1 MFLRMFRPF
10 LSSLLFLAG
19 LSLGLAQTPPSAS
32 SKIVLTPDMLVNES
46 ALGNVAALIDEQQE
60 AGDPRA
66 KKGGQPK
73 TDWNK
78 DIWEIAYPISAYI
91 DLGGFYNLT
100 DISLYDTNGEMTV
113 KLESGTPSKWEP
125 LLEQKL
131 TEYLNWTTHP
141 VKVRTRYVHII
152 IPVSGGGLPEIVLY
166 GTPEGPITK
175 ATIPAPQPRILPTME
190 NFIGTNAFVDDPI
203 EKIAVG
209 GYLREYHS
217 WDWDALDS
225 AKDAKP
231 FPHNV
236 FAFNPSRAGPNWD
249 FDDFY
254 TRCKAA
260 NIFVCPSLKASV
272 SWLTPKLGDR
282 PADPKMDP
290 ADPLAYRAHAD
301 HLFQFVARY
310 GKTKVDDKKL
320 KLAPDQKRLSGL
332 DLIQYVENGNE
343 NDGWWA
349 GPSAYSTPYQ
359 LAAQCSADYDG
370 HKGQLGDTFGIKNAD
385 PNAKLVMSGLARPAV
400 DYIRAMKAWAD
411 AHRGGDFPADVIN
424 IHTYSNEHG
433 GQGNEMT
440 IGISPEQDK
449 LRERMHEFV
458 DYRNRY
464 LPKQE
469 VWLTEFGYDTHPAAA
484 QRAPAIGKTPPEEVQ
499 ARWILRSYLA
509 VAAAGFDR
517 AAQYMLRDVSTTS
530 TTKFDTSGLVGP
542 KGDWTPKP
550 SWYYTYTLKNRLT
563 GMRYAGDV
571 DSGNK
576 KVWIYKFR
584 SDDGRGA
591 YVLWCPT
598 ADNSVVKSYA
608 LKNLGAAKTAT
619 LVEFVDKEKEGKASP
634 LTLTKGS
641 VTVNVSECPVIVLVD
656 VMGK

>member
-1 MFLRMFRPF
+1 MFRH
-10 LSSLLFLAG
+10 LLTALFFLAS
-19 LSLGLAQTPPSAS
+19 LSMSFAQTPPAS

-46 ALGNVAALIDEQQE
+46 ALGNVAALIDEQEE

-66 KKGGQPK
+66 KKGGKPK
-73 TDWNK
+73 TDWNQG
-78 DIWEIAYPISAYI
+78 IWEIAYPISAYI

-113 KLESGTPSKWEP
+113 RIESGTPSQWQP
-125 LLEQKL
+125 MLEQKL

-166 GTPEGPITK
+166 GTPDGPITK
-175 ATIPAPQPRILPTME
+175 PVIPEPQPHILPTME

-203 EKIAVG
+203 DKIAIA

-225 AKDAKP
+225 NKDAKP
-231 FPHNV
+231 FPNNV
-236 FAFNPSRAGPNWD
+236 FAFNPSRAGPGGWN

-290 ADPLAYRAHAD
+290 TDPAAYRAHAD

-310 GKTKVDDKKL
+310 GQTKIDDKKL

-332 DLIQYVENGNE
+332 NLIQYVENGNE
-343 NDGWWA
+343 EDGWWA
-349 GPSAYSTPYQ
+349 GASAYSSPYQ
-359 LAAQCSADYDG
+359 FAAQCSADYDG
-370 HKGQLGDTFGIKNAD
+370 HQGKLGDTFGIKNAD
-385 PNAKLVMSGLARPAV
+385 KNAKLVMAGLARPAV

-411 AHRGGDFPADVIN
+411 AHRNGDFPVDVIN
-424 IHTYSNEHG
+424 IHTYSNQLG
-433 GQGNEMT
+433 GQGDNMT

-449 LRERMHEFV
+449 LREKMHEFV

-469 VWLTEFGYDTHPAAA
+469 VWLTEFGYDTHPAAV
-484 QRAPAIGKTPPEEVQ
+484 QRAPAIGKTSAEEVQ
-499 ARWILRSYLA
+499 ARWLLRSYLA

-530 TTKFDTSGLVGP
+530 TTKFDTSGFVGP

-550 SWYYTYTLKNRLT
+550 SWYYTYTLKNCLT

-571 DSGNK
+571 ESGDK

-584 SDDGRGA
+584 SDDGKGA

-598 ADNSVVKSYA
+598 SDNSTVKNYV
-608 LKNLGAAKTAT
+608 LKKLGAAKSAT
-619 LVEFVDKEKEGKASP
+619 KVEFADKEINGKGTR
-634 LTLTKGS
+634 LEINKGS
-641 VTVNVSECPVIVLVD
+641 VSLDVSECPVLVLVD
-656 VMGK
+656 ALEK